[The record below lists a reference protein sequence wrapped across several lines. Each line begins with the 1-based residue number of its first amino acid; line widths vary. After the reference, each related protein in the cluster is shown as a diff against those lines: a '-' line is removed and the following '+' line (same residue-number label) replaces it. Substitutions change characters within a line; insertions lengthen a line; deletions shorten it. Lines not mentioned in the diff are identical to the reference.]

1 MGVGL
6 FSWVTEI
13 GQEVM
18 ALHCYSC
25 GSDWVL
31 GKIPPYWGIVRHWN
45 RLPREVV
52 ESPFVEV
59 FKNCVDLA
67 LRDTEASFISSLFKS
82 KTNVSISTSITTGH
96 FPGILRS
103 ISNLISQKEMKLE

>member
-1 MGVGL
+1 MKGKGFKLYEGRFQLDIWKHL
-6 FSWVTEI
+6 FSER
-13 GQEVM
+13 
-18 ALHCYSC
+18 A
-25 GSDWVL
+25 
-31 GKIPPYWGIVRHWN
+31 VRHWH

-103 ISNLISQKEMKLE
+103 ISNIHELYFSAL